1 MIPKTCPLNNKYK
14 LQTTLQNICAIKEYS
29 KGAED
34 CKDCQYGKDAQLE
47 REKEVMRERIS
58 RLREELEKEL
68 ERKRKVEEFK
78 RDMMK
83 QQGIPTYYY
92 DTERLSSER

>member
-1 MIPKTCPLNNKYK
+1 MIPKTCPLSDKYK

-47 REKEVMRERIS
+47 REKGELRR
-58 RLREELEKEL
+58 RLAEMKKDL
-68 ERKRKVEEFK
+68 ERKRKVEEIK
-78 RDMMK
+78 RDIMK
-83 QQGIPTYYY
+83 QQGIPTYHY
-92 DTERLSSER
+92 DTEYLPPKR